1 MHWID
6 QPYRLSS
13 DPIRAFLY
21 FPIVENS
28 SDAAMLLSGMDFE
41 RNLQGEPDSE
51 IDPATLLL
59 GPGRPH
65 GLERLLRG
73 QDPSRE
79 ILCLSDLAELL
90 PHEDSRAILD
100 GTLVPAE
107 DLGILR
113 RALQAGRIEVTLLG
127 GDPSTGSLRQLL
139 KHPRARWLP
148 YPPDSEELGQ
158 FAGRVHPA
166 PAPPQKSQPASLP
179 TAPIPEPPPT
189 HVTPPE
195 DPSLA
200 EIETVLSQPV
210 AALQVTETQEEERQ
224 TPLQPTPPERAPLT
238 EPDTDTDTPESKL
251 WEPEPGTETTPS
263 PAPDPP
269 AAPVTTEPPWFKDQV
284 ADLADLVQTVYAST
298 SALQLEGESEGPPG
312 LYGDALRL
320 VQFTR
325 TLGYLASPPARGETE
340 IDLGELSEELLR
352 SAGAVAD
359 APRFLMRI
367 TDPLPVRAN
376 KELLVQA
383 MDAVLVLARLC
394 AGPEGEVRLSAQRTA
409 EGVVE
414 LHLGFPSGP
423 LQGLR
428 PEEIVVPYALRSR
441 MPDIGKNALRAAA
454 RIIEGQGGSLELV
467 DVGVG
472 QLRFS
477 FSLPGA

>member
-1 MHWID
+1 
-6 QPYRLSS
+6 
-13 DPIRAFLY
+13 
-21 FPIVENS
+21 
-28 SDAAMLLSGMDFE
+28 MLLSGMDFE

-79 ILCLSDLAELL
+79 VLCLSDLAELL
-90 PHEDSRAILD
+90 PHQDSRAILD

-107 DLGILR
+107 DLGILQ

-127 GDPSTGSLRQLL
+127 GDPSAGPLRQLL

-166 PAPPQKSQPASLP
+166 PAPAPPQKSPPASRP
-179 TAPIPEPPPT
+179 TAPIPEEPPT
-189 HVTPPE
+189 HVAPPA

-200 EIETVLSQPV
+200 EIETILSQPV
-210 AALQVTETQEEERQ
+210 AALQATETQEEERQ
-224 TPLQPTPPERAPLT
+224 APLQPTPPERAPLT
-238 EPDTDTDTPESKL
+238 ELDTDTPESKL
-251 WEPEPGTETTPS
+251 WEPEPEPETETTPS

-269 AAPVTTEPPWFKDQV
+269 AALDPPADPDPPAVPDPPTAPASSESPWFKDQV

-467 DVGVG
+467 DVGEG